1 MKRLGRCAGLAA
13 VVSAVALGAWGGTIS
28 GTVKDASGQPFRG
41 AFVQA
46 QNATTKITTLV
57 LSDRQGRYRVENLPA
72 GDYEVRAKATGF
84 KSDPRSGVTV
94 AAAGSASLD
103 FALHADPVRWSDL
116 SLQQAWKL
124 LPAGR
129 GKELLQR
136 QCSACHGLQTRMA
149 ATRRDEAGWT
159 RAINYMRESEKPRL
173 GNRVNDQDAA
183 ELVSYLTKMFGPNSV
198 LPHSPAELPE
208 YKPTVRSFSDEAMK
222 IVYVEYEMPGPNRHP
237 FSAAP
242 DKDGYLWLPYFGKA
256 NAIGRLDPKTGAI
269 EEFPV
274 PHKGTAG
281 IHTAVPAPD
290 GSVWLGEQASNK
302 VGRWDPVTRTV
313 TEYQDRY
320 KPGLEGSEDGGSKH
334 TVRVDHA
341 GKVWGTAVGA
351 PLTAFDPKT
360 REFTHFQDVVSP
372 YGVVIDREGSAWFAE
387 FSTTGKFGKVDAKTG
402 KVMKWAPLTPG
413 GWPRRIEI
421 DSKGI
426 VWVALY
432 RGGKLL
438 RFDPKTEAIKEFQLP
453 GPSPTPYALGI
464 DRDDYV
470 WYSSDEMDTVGRL
483 DPATGEVIEF
493 PYPYSENMMKEFFL
507 DSEGRMWYASPP
519 NNRVGYF
526 VYRGGNGTR

>member
-1 MKRLGRCAGLAA
+1 MKPLSKSFGLVIGLALA
-13 VVSAVALGAWGGTIS
+13 VFDASAGTIS
-28 GTVKDASGQPFRG
+28 GTVTDPSGKPFRG

-46 QNATTKITTLV
+46 QNAKTKITTHV
-57 LSDRQGRYRVENLPA
+57 LSDQQGRYRVESLPP
-72 GDYEVRAKATGF
+72 GEYEIRAKATGY
-84 KSDPRSGVTV
+84 KSDPRRGVKV
-94 AAAGSASLD
+94 ADGSPASLD
-103 FALHADPVRWSDL
+103 FKLQTDLVRWSDL
-116 SLQQAWKL
+116 SLYQAWEL

-149 ATRRDEAGWT
+149 ATRRDAAGWT
-159 RAINYMRESEKPRL
+159 QAINYMRESEKPRL
-173 GNRVNDQDAA
+173 GTRVNDQDAA
-183 ELVSYLTKMFGPNSV
+183 DLVSYLTKMFGPDSI
-198 LPHSPAELPE
+198 LPRSPAELPK
-208 YKPTVRSFSDEAMK
+208 YKETLRSFGDEATK

-269 EEFPV
+269 EEFPA
-274 PHKGTAG
+274 PHQGTAG

-290 GSVWLGEQASNK
+290 GSVWIGEQASNK
-302 VGRWDPVTRTV
+302 VGKWDPVTRKV

-320 KPGLEGSEDGGSKH
+320 KPGLEGFEDGGSKH
-334 TVRVDHA
+334 TVRIDHA
-341 GKVWGTAVGA
+341 GKVWGTAVGSI
-351 PLTAFDPKT
+351 LTAFDPRT
-360 REFTHFQDVVSP
+360 REFSHYPDVLSP
-372 YGVVIDREGSAWFAE
+372 YGVVIDADDNPWFAE
-387 FSTTGKFGKVDAKTG
+387 FSTTGKFGKVDQKTG
-402 KVMKWAPLTPG
+402 KVYKWAPLTPG

-438 RFDPKTEAIKEFQLP
+438 RFDPKTEAIKEFTLP
-453 GPSPTPYALGI
+453 GPKATPYALGI
-464 DRDDYV
+464 DRDDYI

-483 DPATGEVIEF
+483 DPNTGQVIEF

-507 DSEGRMWYASPP
+507 DSQGRMWYGSPP

-526 VYRGGNGTR
+526 TYQSGSRTR